1 MKEPRSEAM
10 PVPTKHQIG
19 VRVGPQLK
27 DQIEAA
33 AAASGRSLAQETELR
48 IVESFKLDSLLS
60 DARTKALL
68 IQVANEIARAES
80 LSKKKWL
87 EDVAT
92 HEAASLLV
100 ADLFARHRPKDA
112 DFERGAALWREI
124 EEIRTKIS
132 ELDAFLQKCGVLN
145 DQRNALIALAPGTK
159 PILTERSEECWFDPS
174 RPGEPIEEETLDLF
188 REQLAER
195 ETLLSY
201 ESELEMRMEDTMR
214 PRWDARAR
222 GKHFHDALTRNVG

>member
-1 MKEPRSEAM
+1 MEKIRPEAM
-10 PVPTKHQIG
+10 AVPGKHQIG

-48 IVESFKLDSLLS
+48 IVESFELDSLLS

-68 IQVANEIARAES
+68 IEAANEFARAED
-80 LSKKKWL
+80 LSGQKWH

-112 DFERGAALWREI
+112 DFERGSALWREI
-124 EEIRTKIS
+124 EEVRTKING
-132 ELDAFLQKCGVLN
+132 LDAFLQKCGVLT
-145 DQRNALIALAPGTK
+145 DQRNALIAQAPGST
-159 PILTERSEECWFDPS
+159 PVLSETPEECWFDPN
-174 RPGEPIEEETLDLF
+174 RPGERIEGEVLDFL
-188 REQLAER
+188 REQLAQR

-201 ESELEMRMEDTMR
+201 EGELELRMEETMR

-222 GKHFHDALTRNVG
+222 GKQLHDVLTRSEG